1 MMAFWAHGYEG
12 TSMATL
18 VEAMELNSP
27 SIYAAFGSKSE
38 LFKEAVALY
47 RATEGGRIWSA
58 TLAATT
64 SKSAVETMLQTSAEE
79 FTQPAKPRGCLVVLG
94 ALHEDAEN
102 ESIYRELQN
111 YRAESLAT
119 LTLLLRKGVAKGEIK
134 QAADCKAIAAYYLSI
149 QQGMSIQ
156 ARDGASRQTLL
167 SVADHAISAWD
178 ALV

>member
-12 TSMATL
+12 TSMAIL

-64 SKSAVETMLQTSAEE
+64 SKSAIETMLQTSAEE
-79 FTQPAKPRGCLVVLG
+79 FTQPEKPRGCMVVLG
-94 ALHEDAEN
+94 VPHEDAEN

-134 QAADCKAIAAYYLSI
+134 QTADCKAIAAYYLSI
-149 QQGMSIQ
+149 QHGMSIQ